1 MENFILYP
9 ALLFPAI
16 PLMMTNF
23 THRYNS
29 CAALVRKIH
38 AEIIEKKIDTKDVM
52 GRRYIAQIKTLTYR
66 IKLIKLIQTL
76 SGIALFSNLLTIFF
90 GYIQKPDSAAI
101 ASSISPSIA
110 AGTAIWAGTVST
122 RAGSMS
128 SAPAKPFTEPV
139 VCLWALTAARSMP
152 RSS

>member
-1 MENFILYP
+1 MENFIIYP

-76 SGIALFSNLLTIFF
+76 SGLALFTNLLTIFF
-90 GYIQKPDSAAI
+90 GYIEETNISLNCFGIAVGLFGIAIILFIIEVQMSA
-101 ASSISPSIA
+101 
-110 AGTAIWAGTVST
+110 
-122 RAGSMS
+122 RAL
-128 SAPAKPFTEPV
+128 EYH
-139 VCLWALTAARSMP
+139 LTDLKDKEDNIF
-152 RSS
+152 

>member
-1 MENFILYP
+1 MDNFIIYP

-76 SGIALFSNLLTIFF
+76 SGLALFTNLLTIFF
-90 GYIQKPDSAAI
+90 GYIE
-101 ASSISPSIA
+101 
-110 AGTAIWAGTVST
+110 GTKYFVKLFWNSRWAIWRCNNSFYNRSSNVGKST
-122 RAGSMS
+122 RIS
-128 SAPAKPFTEPV
+128 FN
-139 VCLWALTAARSMP
+139 
-152 RSS
+152 

>member
-52 GRRYIAQIKTLTYR
+52 GRRYIAQKKLAMLKRHTKIKD
-66 IKLIKLIQTL
+66 LICIIL
-76 SGIALFSNLLTIFF
+76 A
-90 GYIQKPDSAAI
+90 
-101 ASSISPSIA
+101 
-110 AGTAIWAGTVST
+110 
-122 RAGSMS
+122 
-128 SAPAKPFTEPV
+128 
-139 VCLWALTAARSMP
+139 
-152 RSS
+152 

>member
-1 MENFILYP
+1 MESFFIYP

-52 GRRYIAQIKTLTYR
+52 GRRYIAQIK
-66 IKLIKLIQTL
+66 KLLQAVDWK
-76 SGIALFSNLLTIFF
+76 
-90 GYIQKPDSAAI
+90 
-101 ASSISPSIA
+101 
-110 AGTAIWAGTVST
+110 TVCH
-122 RAGSMS
+122 RLQG
-128 SAPAKPFTEPV
+128 APV
-139 VCLWALTAARSMP
+139 QNDVR
-152 RSS
+152 

>member
-1 MENFILYP
+1 MENFILFP

-38 AEIIEKKIDTKDVM
+38 AEIIEKKIDTKDIM

-76 SGIALFSNLLTIFF
+76 SGLALFTNLLTIFF
-90 GYIQKPDSAAI
+90 GYIEESNISLNCFGLAVGLFGIAIILFIIEVQMSA
-101 ASSISPSIA
+101 
-110 AGTAIWAGTVST
+110 
-122 RAGSMS
+122 RAL
-128 SAPAKPFTEPV
+128 EYH
-139 VCLWALTAARSMP
+139 LTDLKDKEDNIF
-152 RSS
+152 

>member
-38 AEIIEKKIDTKDVM
+38 AEKKIDTKDVM

-90 GYIQKPDSAAI
+90 GYIHKPDISLNCFGIAVVLFGIAIILFVIEVQLSA
-101 ASSISPSIA
+101 
-110 AGTAIWAGTVST
+110 
-122 RAGSMS
+122 RAL
-128 SAPAKPFTEPV
+128 EYH
-139 VCLWALTAARSMP
+139 LTDLKDKEDNIF
-152 RSS
+152 

>member
-1 MENFILYP
+1 MESFIIYP

-76 SGIALFSNLLTIFF
+76 SGLALFTNLLTIFF
-90 GYIQKPDSAAI
+90 GYIHKPDISLNCFGI
-101 ASSISPSIA
+101 AVILF
-110 AGTAIWAGTVST
+110 GTAIILFVIEVQ
-122 RAGSMS
+122 MS
-128 SAPAKPFTEPV
+128 ASALEYH
-139 VCLWALTAARSMP
+139 LTDLKDKEDNIF
-152 RSS
+152 

>member
-1 MENFILYP
+1 MESFIIYP

-90 GYIQKPDSAAI
+90 GYIHKPD
-101 ASSISPSIA
+101 ISLNISGRLSIA
-110 AGTAIWAGTVST
+110 YLMLAVNLSNIFSGILTSLDHC
-122 RAGSMS
+122 
-128 SAPAKPFTEPV
+128 SALDDGMLKH
-139 VCLWALTAARSMP
+139 MP
-152 RSS
+152 

>member
-1 MENFILYP
+1 MESFFIYP

-76 SGIALFSNLLTIFF
+76 SGIALSSNLLTIFF
-90 GYIQKPDSAAI
+90 GYTNKPDISLNCYGI
-101 ASSISPSIA
+101 A
-110 AGTAIWAGTVST
+110 
-122 RAGSMS
+122 
-128 SAPAKPFTEPV
+128 V
-139 VCLWALTAARSMP
+139 VLF
-152 RSS
+152 

>member
-1 MENFILYP
+1 MENFIIYP

-29 CAALVRKIH
+29 CAALIRKIH
-38 AEIIEKKIDTKDVM
+38 AEIIEKKINTKDVM

-76 SGIALFSNLLTIFF
+76 SGLALFTNLLTIFF
-90 GYIQKPDSAAI
+90 GYIEKSNISLNCFSLAVGLFGLAIILFIIEVQMSAKALEYHLTDLKDKEDSI
-101 ASSISPSIA
+101 
-110 AGTAIWAGTVST
+110 
-122 RAGSMS
+122 
-128 SAPAKPFTEPV
+128 F
-139 VCLWALTAARSMP
+139 
-152 RSS
+152 